1 MNFVRPYPRH
11 LLVFYLLLFL
21 VGMAH
26 EAGHLVVGWF
36 ACHDFVGVGFNVVQ
50 WPEGCAADSTLAH
63 WSAAAGPLVTY
74 AFLFAGAW
82 LALSGRRATLGA
94 ALVLANLPFARVFTA
109 AYGGGDEVG
118 LGRELLGAPLGRWVA
133 FAVVLL
139 LCATPVI
146 AVVRRVPALR
156 RPLVL
161 VAWLILPMLA
171 DFLIRLRVLDAALA
185 RLSMPTWLGVSAFVW
200 AVTALAL
207 GAYLWLGGLRSLTP
221 RASAGDA

>member
-1 MNFVRPYPRH
+1 MDFVHPAPRH
-11 LLVFYLLLFL
+11 LLVFYLLLYI

-26 EAGHLVVGWF
+26 EAGHLAVGWF
-36 ACHDFVGVGFNVVQ
+36 ACHDFVGVGFNVIR
-50 WPEGCAADSTLAH
+50 WPEGCATGSTLAH
-63 WSAAAGPLVTY
+63 WSAAAGPMVTY
-74 AFLFAGAW
+74 AFLCVGAW
-82 LALSGRRATLGA
+82 LAHSGREPTLGA

-133 FAVVLL
+133 LAVVLL
-139 LCATPVI
+139 LCAAPVI
-146 AVVRRVPALR
+146 AVARPVPALR

-171 DFLIRLRVLDAALA
+171 DFVIRLRLLDAALA
-185 RLSMPTWLGVSAFVW
+185 RVSVPSWLGVSLFVW

-207 GAYLWLGGLRSLTP
+207 AAYAWMGGLRALTP
-221 RASAGDA
+221 RASAGGA